1 MLLSIARALPIS
13 QNAVALDHGIGND
26 ACSGKSCQACRA
38 RTIPETMSPCPS
50 AFESAVYLTCPD
62 SVTILDTFKTSAL
75 ASLAASGEKRICPLC
90 MTLLL
95 KSSYAGVFEVAVK
108 MNGLSLGDIF

>member
-1 MLLSIARALPIS
+1 MYSHFSCLLKCCLSTARALPIS
-13 QNAVALDHGIGND
+13 QNAVALDHGIGSE

-38 RTIPETMSPCPS
+38 KTMPEIMSPCPS

-75 ASLAASGEKRICPLC
+75 ASLAASGEKRI
-90 MTLLL
+90 
-95 KSSYAGVFEVAVK
+95 
-108 MNGLSLGDIF
+108 

>member
-1 MLLSIARALPIS
+1 M
-13 QNAVALDHGIGND
+13 
-26 ACSGKSCQACRA
+26 
-38 RTIPETMSPCPS
+38 PETMSPCPS
-50 AFESAVYLTCPD
+50 ALESAVYLTCPD